1 MAKISLD
8 ECKNFSYTS
17 HVHEKEEQIMKGIKK
32 HVVLVL
38 AIAVALIACKQPT
51 EQINN
56 AKAAI
61 EGVMKAGADK
71 YAVDEYKKLD
81 ADLKVAMD
89 EVATQ
94 DKKFFKKFGPAKEM
108 LAKVLTDADTLKA
121 ALPAKIEAAKNL
133 AVSLQGEARKSL
145 DAAKALLDK
154 APKGKGTAKD
164 LEALKGDLAGAETAF
179 ADIQKAIDGQDYIAA
194 QDKAKS
200 VSAAAAKVAEQVQA
214 AIDKVK
220 GVKK

>member
-1 MAKISLD
+1 
-8 ECKNFSYTS
+8 
-17 HVHEKEEQIMKGIKK
+17 MKGIKK

-38 AIAVALIACKQPT
+38 AIAVVFAACKQPT

-81 ADLKVAMD
+81 SDLKAALD
-89 EVATQ
+89 EVAAQ

-108 LAKVLTDADTLKA
+108 LAKVLTDADALKA

-133 AVSLQGEARKSL
+133 AIQLQGDARKGL

-179 ADIQKAIDGQDYIAA
+179 GDIQKAIDAQDYIAA

-200 VSAAAAKVAEQVQA
+200 VKDAAAKVAEQVQA
-214 AIDKVK
+214 AIDKIK

>member
-1 MAKISLD
+1 
-8 ECKNFSYTS
+8 
-17 HVHEKEEQIMKGIKK
+17 MKGIKK
-32 HVVLVL
+32 HIILVL
-38 AIAVALIACKQPT
+38 AIAVVFAACKQPT

-56 AKAAI
+56 AKSAI

-81 ADLKVAMD
+81 GDLKTALD
-89 EVATQ
+89 EVAAQ
-94 DKKFFKKFGPAKEM
+94 DKKFFKKFGSSKEM
-108 LAKVLTDADTLKA
+108 LAKVLLDVETLKA

-133 AVSLQGEARKSL
+133 AASLQGEGRKGL

-200 VSAAAAKVAEQVQA
+200 VKTTVATVIEQVNAAIAKVT
-214 AIDKVK
+214 
-220 GVKK
+220 GKK

>member
-1 MAKISLD
+1 
-8 ECKNFSYTS
+8 
-17 HVHEKEEQIMKGIKK
+17 MKGIKK

-38 AIAVALIACKQPT
+38 AIAVVFAACKQPT

-56 AKAAI
+56 SKAAI

-81 ADLKVAMD
+81 SD
-89 EVATQ
+89 
-94 DKKFFKKFGPAKEM
+94 
-108 LAKVLTDADTLKA
+108 LKA

-133 AVSLQGEARKSL
+133 AIQLQGDARKGL

-179 ADIQKAIDGQDYIAA
+179 ADIQKAIDAQDYIAA

-200 VSAAAAKVAEQVQA
+200 VTAAAAKVAEQVQA